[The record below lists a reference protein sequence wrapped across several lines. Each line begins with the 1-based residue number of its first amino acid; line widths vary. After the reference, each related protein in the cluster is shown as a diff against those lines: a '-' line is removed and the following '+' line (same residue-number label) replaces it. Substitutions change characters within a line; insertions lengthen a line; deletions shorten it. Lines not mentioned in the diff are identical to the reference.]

1 MVDLSELCEHLYAY
15 IYSMIY
21 IYIGYESVMLTTTRK
36 LSERGSQAKQAHC
49 EPTRQI
55 ERVDVMATG
64 VDVNLSWHVIP
75 EMGHMMGKSVQN

>member
-21 IYIGYESVMLTTTRK
+21 IYWIWISHAYNHPKV
-36 LSERGSQAKQAHC
+36 ERGSQAKQAHC

-55 ERVDVMATG
+55 EMVDVMATG